1 MKKIALTFLSFLLLN
16 VLFSQPNIGIDT
28 DIFSVRYSSQLEQPL
43 FISYTVLCPNGDASR
58 SGLDFRLYEGVH
70 TSDND
75 DYKNNEWDKGHLAPA
90 AAFNCDRD
98 MLKQTFTY
106 INCSLQHEGL
116 NRGPW
121 KELEEFERNL
131 AKVYDEVYV
140 TILCH
145 FSENSLLL
153 PTGATVPDGFT
164 KTITWG
170 SKEECFYFPN
180 QDVSGTDWIEFRIT
194 NE

>member
-1 MKKIALTFLSFLLLN
+1 MKITLTLITVFLTTILSA
-16 VLFSQPNIGIDT
+16 QPNIGIDA
-28 DIFSVRYSSQLEQPL
+28 DIFSVRYSSKLEQPL
-43 FISYTVLCPNGDASR
+43 FLTYTVLCPNGDASR

-70 TSDND
+70 TSDNN
-75 DYKNNEWDKGHLAPA
+75 DYRNNEWDKGHLAPA

-106 INCSLQHEGL
+106 INCALQHEGL

-131 AKVYDEVYV
+131 AKIYDEVYV
-140 TILCH
+140 TIQCH
-145 FSENSLLL
+145 FSENSIVL

-164 KTITWG
+164 KTINWG
-170 SKEECFYFPN
+170 DREECFYFPN
-180 QDVSGTDWIEFRIT
+180 IDVSGTDWIEYIIT
-194 NE
+194 DE